1 LTRKQTP
8 GAISGVSLRWHLEI
22 IRENL
27 AHCWVAA
34 RLYARL
40 EAVAKQSKYRVAVS
54 HVISDALRA
63 HLVMTMSRI
72 WDHGSNNKD
81 CLSFPNLKQRSDLN
95 LTQDQQALLDRL
107 RTDKTITTMNA
118 IRDSFVAHS
127 LAKLK
132 SEAETPIPGSDLQ
145 DFINSCYCLL
155 SDIYESEFD
164 QSLGWGDFD
173 EDLQKWEKLI
183 ANLEVD

>member
-1 LTRKQTP
+1 
-8 GAISGVSLRWHLEI
+8 
-22 IRENL
+22 
-27 AHCWVAA
+27 
-34 RLYARL
+34 
-40 EAVAKQSKYRVAVS
+40 
-54 HVISDALRA
+54 
-63 HLVMTMSRI
+63 
-72 WDHGSNNKD
+72 
-81 CLSFPNLKQRSDLN
+81 LN

-164 QSLGWGDFD
+164 QSLGWGDFG